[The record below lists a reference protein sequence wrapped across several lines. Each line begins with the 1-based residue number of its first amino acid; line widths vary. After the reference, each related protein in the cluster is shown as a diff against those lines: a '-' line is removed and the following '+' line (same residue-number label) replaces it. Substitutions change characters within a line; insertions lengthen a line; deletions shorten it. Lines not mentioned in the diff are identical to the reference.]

1 MRDRHDFVAPVEN
14 ALKAHGGRA
23 TLVQVCR
30 HVWEHYEG
38 DIRKSGDLFYTWQYE
53 VRHAASLLRK
63 AGIMRDAKTSPR
75 GVWEL
80 A

>member
-1 MRDRHDFVAPVEN
+1 MKSRQDFVRPVEN
-14 ALKAHGGRA
+14 ALRAHGGRA
-23 TLVQVCR
+23 TLLDVCK
-30 HVWEHYEG
+30 HVWAHHEH
-38 DIRKSGDLFYTWQYE
+38 DICKTPDGFYKWQYE

-63 AGIMRDAKTSPR
+63 AGVMKGAKTSPS